1 MSDVLMTVPAEEAFA
16 SVAAQAVQGA
26 GEAFGMPGPIGLAL
40 ALASEEIIAFAAR
53 CGNKRHPVSLICRD
67 GRYRMVVE
75 LSIAAADFEP
85 RFFNLPR
92 QVSIDNEDDVKEL
105 GLLLTA
111 RAVDSFSLSVEG
123 GELRMVL
130 DKLRPYTTLPS
141 GPLAAS
147 GTGAWSLQ
155 PVTTDHLAR
164 LCRIISCISGTP
176 SFLLQPGRVI
186 DMVEIGE
193 LAGCVAE
200 RSDGSIAGGIL
211 WAAGGDRVIEVHGPY
226 LEPGA
231 NAAAE
236 PLVEACLMALA
247 RSTTVGVICRNA
259 GMDFPEHLFEPLG
272 IHQNERV
279 FYRELQEDMGA
290 LIWVDPGI
298 EPFLAETYHR
308 LGYARQMTRF
318 VDNGQRIPS
327 HSVIAVETLGDQG
340 GAVLRPCLPGAD
352 VTNNVT
358 SHRDHLAKAG
368 LRWMVFEVDLGVG
381 WQLSFVP
388 GLLGSGFEPAY
399 IIPNGGRGDLLMLRW
414 LAPNGQ

>member
-1 MSDVLMTVPAEEAFA
+1 MRVELVSDVLMTVPAEEAFA

-123 GELRMVL
+123 GEL
-130 DKLRPYTTLPS
+130 
-141 GPLAAS
+141 
-147 GTGAWSLQ
+147 

-211 WAAGGDRVIEVHGPY
+211 WASDGDRVTEVHGPY

-272 IHQNERV
+272 SNPNERV
-279 FYRELQEDMGA
+279 LYRELQEDMGA

-340 GAVLRPCLPGAD
+340 VAVLRPCLPGAD

-368 LRWMVFEVDLGVG
+368 LRWLMFEVDLGVG
-381 WQLSFVP
+381 WQLSFVH